1 MKEKEIV
8 QVTII
13 DLQRVKKHLLKK
25 WKLLLFPTLI
35 VAVLSAIIIVQI
47 PRYYTTQVMLAPEE
61 DGTSVSSLSDLA
73 SSFGFDL
80 GSMTS
85 SDAIYPMLYPD
96 LFESNDFVVGLF
108 DIHVETL
115 DEKVK
120 TTYLDYLQNH
130 QKFAP
135 WDPIFVSIK
144 EFFSSKPKIK
154 KAKGQENVVDP
165 FMLSDSEFQLV
176 EGVKKCIQCSV
187 DKKTN
192 VITINVTDQDPLV
205 CATLADSVCSRLQN
219 FITNYRTSKSRKD
232 YEYYSKLAKEAKY
245 EYDIATA
252 KYSAYCDSHR
262 DAILQAYI
270 SERDDLENEMQSK
283 YNAYNLLNTQL
294 QAAKAKIQERTPA
307 FTMLQNAS
315 VPTKPEGPKRMI
327 FVVVMTFL
335 AFVVSLS
342 IAISSLLKSNPE
354 ETDIE
359 EKNS

>member
-1 MKEKEIV
+1 MKENEIV
-8 QVTII
+8 QVTVI
-13 DLQRVKKHLLKK
+13 DIHKVGKQLKKK
-25 WKLLLFPTLI
+25 WKSILFPTLI
-35 VAVLSAIIIVQI
+35 VAILSAVIIVQV

-108 DIHVETL
+108 DVHVETL
-115 DEKVK
+115 NGSVK

-130 QKFAP
+130 LKSAP
-135 WDPIFVSIK
+135 WQPILTSIK
-144 EFFSSKPKIK
+144 NFLSPKSDFK
-154 KAKGQENVVDP
+154 KAPGKENVVDP
-165 FMLSDSEFQLV
+165 FMLTESEQQLV
-176 EGVKKCIQCSV
+176 DGVKKCIQCTV

-192 VITINVTDQDPLV
+192 VITINVTDQDPLI
-205 CATLADSVCSRLQN
+205 CATLADSVCSRLQR

-232 YEYYSKLAKEAKY
+232 YEYYNSLAIEAKR
-245 EYDIATA
+245 EYDKATA
-252 KYSAYCDSHR
+252 KYAKYCDSHR

-283 YNAYNLLNTQL
+283 YNSYNLLNTQL
-294 QAAKAKIQERTPA
+294 QAAKAKIQEKTPA

-327 FVVVMTFL
+327 FVIVMTFF
-335 AFVVSLS
+335 AFLISAS
-342 IAISSLLKSNPE
+342 IAVGSLLKSNTE
-354 ETDIE
+354 SSTQDIE
-359 EKNS
+359 